1 MKGLFKRKS
10 HLENVDE
17 SQIIKKKKMKKKTKV
32 ILFSGVALILASA
45 IVVGCLAAF
54 LPKTPIHEPGQYSV
68 VQFSSK
74 NALVARLA
82 ADGQSFDSIFGGW
95 RSSSPLMEFGAP
107 TANIAVDDSDSDDTQ
122 VSSTNVQVQ
131 GLDEAD
137 IVKVDGN
144 YIYTLSYNILR
155 IIEVSSGQMEVV
167 WTSDFI
173 ENNFYA
179 DEIMLYE
186 DRLAVLGRSYTVE
199 SGDSVPDYSGPLYDE
214 AVSYPGYYY
223 NYYSSMIAIRI
234 YDITDRSTPVLE
246 NEIKQS
252 GYYNTARLSGST
264 LYYVAQYN
272 YYDYNVDSILP
283 KVQNSIEEDA
293 VEMDLADIYY
303 IEGLPQ
309 NTYTTVG
316 KIDLTETF
324 LHEYNSFIAGSATV
338 YFSGDNIYLCDYNYY
353 SQFISNGFVSLRDN
367 SVSGTTRIV
376 KIGAD
381 DLEISAVGEVEG
393 IVSDRYWLDEFQGN
407 LRIATVTGWNQY
419 SNVFIL
425 NENLEEIGK
434 ISQIAPGESIY
445 SVRFTGETGS
455 MVTFR
460 QVDPLFLL
468 NLSDPYNPSISEG
481 LKKEGVSYYLHPI
494 EGTDLTIGLG
504 RETNENG
511 VTQGIEVVL
520 FDYSGEE
527 AVIVGNP
534 IVIGEDLYAYSEA
547 LYNPRAILYDKEK
560 NIFAFSADYTTDF
573 YTYNYING
581 YFIIGFSA
589 EGLEIRKEIQHIGSN
604 INRSVIIGDYLYAI
618 SLAKITSHALLE
630 NEIGDVFATL

>member
-1 MKGLFKRKS
+1 MKGLYKS
-10 HLENVDE
+10 NNNLDNADE
-17 SQIIKKKKMKKKTKV
+17 SQIIKKKKMNRKTKV
-32 ILFSGVALILASA
+32 FLISGVALILASA

-54 LPKTPIHEPGQYSV
+54 LPKIPIHEPEQYSV

-74 NALVARLA
+74 NALLARLV

-95 RSSSPLMEFGAP
+95 RSSSSMDLGAP
-107 TANIAVDDSDSDDTQ
+107 TANIAMDDSELIDTQ
-122 VSSTNVQVQ
+122 HSSTNVQVE

-144 YIYTLSYNILR
+144 YIYTLSNNVLR
-155 IIEVSSGQMEVV
+155 IVEVASGQMEVV
-167 WTSDFI
+167 WTSDFN

-186 DRLAVLGRSYTVE
+186 NVLGVLGRSYTAD
-199 SGDSVPDYSGPLYDE
+199 SGEFLPDYSEPSSDDSGDYSIYFYDY
-214 AVSYPGYYY
+214 S
-223 NYYSSMIAIRI
+223 SSMIAIRL
-234 YDITDRSTPVLE
+234 YDITDKSSPILV

-272 YYDYNVDSILP
+272 YYNYDVGSILP
-283 KVQNSIEEDA
+283 KVQNSSGEDI
-293 VEMDLADIYY
+293 VEMALEDIYY

-316 KIDLTETF
+316 KIDLSGTIS
-324 LHEYNSFIAGSATV
+324 HEYSSFIAGSGTV
-338 YFSGDNIYLCDYNYY
+338 YFSGNNIYLCDYNYY
-353 SQFISNGFVSLRDN
+353 PQFVSNGFVSIRDD

-376 KIGAD
+376 KIQAD
-381 DLEISAVGEVEG
+381 NLEISAVGEVEG

-407 LRIATVTGWNQY
+407 LRIATVSGWNQY
-419 SNVFIL
+419 SNVFVL
-425 NENLEEIGK
+425 NNNLEEIGK
-434 ISQIAPGESIY
+434 ITGIAPGESIY

-468 NLSDPYNPSISEG
+468 DLSNPFNPSISEG

-494 EGTDLTIGLG
+494 SGTAFTIGLG
-504 RETNENG
+504 RETDENG
-511 VTQGIEVVL
+511 FSQGIEIVL

-527 AVIVGNP
+527 AEIVGAP
-534 IVIGEDLYAYSEA
+534 IFVGEDLYAYSEA

-560 NIFAFSADYTTDF
+560 NIFAFSADYMADS
-573 YTYNYING
+573 YNYNYSNG
-581 YFIIGFSA
+581 YFIIGFS
-589 EGLEIRKEIQHIGSN
+589 EGELEIRKEIQHNGSS
-604 INRSVIIGDYLYAI
+604 INRAVIVGDYLYVI
-618 SLAKITSHALLE
+618 SSAKITSHSISE
-630 NEIGDVFATL
+630 NVIGDVFSTL